1 MNENQPQRRTAWAL
15 VGGLGVLSIF
25 IALPTIGL
33 IVLLSSGQG
42 DPLTVMLTGLGLLGL
57 ALGIGLTWAGLSG
70 YYELPSP
77 KFYSIGGLGILLL
90 LTGGVLG
97 LALLIPPA
105 RQFSALFAPLHLAA
119 ITFPALFLLLLITW
133 AAGREAALTLR
144 QLMVTL
150 TGGAMT
156 IIIALPVE
164 LIGFMVSMFIV
175 TMVTLFIPGGEAEL
189 TRLMTLIEGWTEA
202 PSMTMDETLDLLASP
217 IVLPVLGLTLAVVT
231 PLVEELG
238 KTLILGAMGLFE
250 RASLT
255 RAYLWGV
262 ACGIGFA
269 ILEGV
274 TNGVMGLGVTGGW
287 LSGVGSR
294 AMATV
299 MHAITSGLIGLGW
312 GITWRRRR
320 SGRWALPLTY
330 GGAVIIHGLWNFS
343 TLLTIGG
350 AGLGLGS
357 TAASPGMMLSA
368 TGILIIGGLL
378 LLGLLTLIGLP
389 LWLRRYEAAH
399 PTLSPVSSDA

>member
-1 MNENQPQRRTAWAL
+1 MNEHQPQQRTAWAF
-15 VGGLGVLSIF
+15 VGGLGILAIL

-33 IVLLSSGQG
+33 VVLLSSGGG
-42 DPLTVMLTGLGLLGL
+42 DPLTVMLTGVGLLGI
-57 ALGIGLTWAGLSG
+57 ALGVGLTWAGISG
-70 YYELPSP
+70 YHGLPSP
-77 KFYSIGGLGILLL
+77 KFYSLGGLGILLV
-90 LTGGVLG
+90 LTAGVMG

-105 RQFSALFAPLHLAA
+105 RQLSALFAPLHLGMIA
-119 ITFPALFLLLLITW
+119 FPALFLLLLITW

-144 QLMVTL
+144 QLIVTL
-150 TGGAMT
+150 TGGVMT
-156 IIIALPVE
+156 IIVALPVE
-164 LIGFMVSMFIV
+164 LIGFVVSVFIV
-175 TMVTLFIPGGEAEL
+175 AVIAALVPGGEAEL
-189 TRLMTLIEGWTEA
+189 TRLMTLLEGWAEA
-202 PSMTMDETLDLLASP
+202 PPMNMDEVLNLLASP
-217 IVLPVLGLTLAVVT
+217 IVLSVLGLTLAVVT
-231 PLVEELG
+231 PLIEELG

-250 RASLT
+250 RAGLT
-255 RAYLWGV
+255 RAFVWGV

-274 TNGVMGLGVTGGW
+274 TNGVMGLGETGGW

-320 SGRWALPLTY
+320 SGWWALPLTY
-330 GGAVIIHGLWNFS
+330 GGAVLIHGLWNFS

-357 TAASPGMMLSA
+357 TAAVQGVMLSA

-378 LLGLLTLIGLP
+378 FLGLLTLIGLP
-389 LWLRRYEAAH
+389 LWLRKYEAAH
-399 PTLSPVSSDA
+399 PATTAIAPDA

>member
-1 MNENQPQRRTAWAL
+1 MNEIRQKHRTAWAI
-15 VGGLGVLSIF
+15 VGGLGILAIF
-25 IALPTIGL
+25 IPLPMIGL
-33 IVLLSSGQG
+33 ALLLPSIQG
-42 DPLTVMLTGLGLLGL
+42 DPLTVMLTGVGLLSL
-57 ALGIGLTWAGLSG
+57 SLGVGLTWAGLSG

-77 KFYSIGGLGILLL
+77 KFYSVGGLGVLLL
-90 LTGGVLG
+90 LTAGVLG

-105 RQFSALFAPLHLAA
+105 RQLSALFAPLHLAVIA
-119 ITFPALFLLLLITW
+119 FPGLFLLLLITW

-150 TGGAMT
+150 TGGALT
-156 IIIALPVE
+156 IIVALPVE
-164 LIGFMVSMFIV
+164 LIGFVVSVFIV
-175 TMVTLFIPGGEAEL
+175 AMVTVFVPGGEAEL
-189 TRLMTLIEGWTEA
+189 TRLMTLLEGWADVPPTDI
-202 PSMTMDETLDLLASP
+202 DEVLNLLASP
-217 IVLPVLGLTLAVVT
+217 IVLSVLGLTLAVVT
-231 PLVEELG
+231 PLIEELG
-238 KTLILGAMGLFE
+238 KTLILGAMGAFE
-250 RASLT
+250 QAGLT
-255 RAYLWGV
+255 RAFVWGA

-274 TNGVMGLGVTGGW
+274 TNGVMGLGETGGW

-320 SGRWALPLTY
+320 SGWWALPLTY

-357 TAASPGMMLSA
+357 TAATPGLMLSA
-368 TGILIIGGLL
+368 AGILIIGGLML
-378 LLGLLTLIGLP
+378 LAALALIGLP

-399 PTLSPVSSDA
+399 PAPSPISSDA

>member
-1 MNENQPQRRTAWAL
+1 MNEIRQKHRTAWAI
-15 VGGLGVLSIF
+15 VGGLGILAIF
-25 IALPTIGL
+25 IPLPMIGL
-33 IVLLSSGQG
+33 ALLLPSIQG
-42 DPLTVMLTGLGLLGL
+42 DPLTVMLTGVGLLSL
-57 ALGIGLTWAGLSG
+57 SLGVGLTWAGLSG

-77 KFYSIGGLGILLL
+77 KFYSVGGLGVLLL
-90 LTGGVLG
+90 LTAGVLG

-105 RQFSALFAPLHLAA
+105 RQLSALFAPLHLAVIA
-119 ITFPALFLLLLITW
+119 FPGLFLLLLITW

-150 TGGAMT
+150 TGGALT
-156 IIIALPVE
+156 IIVALPVE
-164 LIGFMVSMFIV
+164 LIGFVVSVFIV
-175 TMVTLFIPGGEAEL
+175 AMVAVFVPGGEAEL
-189 TRLMTLIEGWTEA
+189 TRLMTLLEGWADVPPTDI
-202 PSMTMDETLDLLASP
+202 DEVLNLLASP
-217 IVLPVLGLTLAVVT
+217 IVLSVLGLTLAVVT
-231 PLVEELG
+231 PLIEELG
-238 KTLILGAMGLFE
+238 KTLILGAMGAFE
-250 RASLT
+250 QAGLT
-255 RAYLWGV
+255 RAFVWGA

-274 TNGVMGLGVTGGW
+274 TNGVMGLGETGGW

-320 SGRWALPLTY
+320 SGWWALPLTY

-357 TAASPGMMLSA
+357 TAATPGLMLSA
-368 TGILIIGGLL
+368 AGILIIGGLML
-378 LLGLLTLIGLP
+378 LAALALIGLP

-399 PTLSPVSSDA
+399 PATTAISSDA

>member
-1 MNENQPQRRTAWAL
+1 MNASQKRHRTGWAI
-15 VGGLGVLSIF
+15 VGGLGMITII
-25 IALPTIGL
+25 IALPTMGL
-33 IVLLSSGQG
+33 VVLLSSGGG
-42 DPLTVMLTGLGLLGL
+42 DPLTVMLTGVGLLSLVLGVGL
-57 ALGIGLTWAGLSG
+57 SWAGVSG
-70 YYELPSP
+70 YYGLPSP
-77 KFYSIGGLGILLL
+77 KFYSTGGLGLLLL
-90 LTGGVLG
+90 LTAAVLG

-105 RQFSALFAPLHLAA
+105 RQLSALFAPLHLGMIA
-119 ITFPALFLLLLITW
+119 FPALFLLLLISW

-156 IIIALPVE
+156 IIVALPVE
-164 LIGFMVSMFIV
+164 LIGFAVSM
-175 TMVTLFIPGGEAEL
+175 MVVIIIATVVPGGEAEL
-189 TRLMTLIEGWTEA
+189 TRLMTLFESWAEVPPPDMEEVLSILT
-202 PSMTMDETLDLLASP
+202 SP
-217 IVLPVLGLTLAVVT
+217 IVLSVLGLTLAVVT
-231 PLVEELG
+231 PLIEELG
-238 KTLILGAMGLFE
+238 KTLVLGAMGHFE

-269 ILEGV
+269 ILEGM
-274 TNGVMGLGVTGGW
+274 TNGVMGLGETGGW

-312 GITWRRRR
+312 GITWRRRH
-320 SGRWALPLTY
+320 SGWWALPLTY

-357 TAASPGMMLSA
+357 TAAVEGMMLSA

-378 LLGLLTLIGLP
+378 FLGFLALIGLP
-389 LWLRRYEAAH
+389 RWLRRYETAH
-399 PTLSPVSSDA
+399 PATTSPAPDA

>member
-1 MNENQPQRRTAWAL
+1 MNEIRQKHRTAWAI
-15 VGGLGVLSIF
+15 VGGLGILAIF
-25 IALPTIGL
+25 IPLPMIGL
-33 IVLLSSGQG
+33 ALLLPSIQG
-42 DPLTVMLTGLGLLGL
+42 DPLTVMLTGVGLLSL
-57 ALGIGLTWAGLSG
+57 SLGVGLTWAGLSG

-77 KFYSIGGLGILLL
+77 KFYSVGGLGVLLL
-90 LTGGVLG
+90 LTAGVLG

-105 RQFSALFAPLHLAA
+105 RQLSALFAPLHLAVIA
-119 ITFPALFLLLLITW
+119 FPGLFLLLLITW

-150 TGGAMT
+150 TGGALT
-156 IIIALPVE
+156 IIVALPVE
-164 LIGFMVSMFIV
+164 LIGFVVSVFIV
-175 TMVTLFIPGGEAEL
+175 AMVAVFVPGGEAEL
-189 TRLMTLIEGWTEA
+189 TRLMTLLEGWADVPPTDI
-202 PSMTMDETLDLLASP
+202 DEVLNLLASP
-217 IVLPVLGLTLAVVT
+217 IVLSVLGLTLAVVT
-231 PLVEELG
+231 PLIEELG
-238 KTLILGAMGLFE
+238 KTLILGAMGAFE
-250 RASLT
+250 QAGLT
-255 RAYLWGV
+255 RAFVWGA

-274 TNGVMGLGVTGGW
+274 TNGVMGLGETGGW

-320 SGRWALPLTY
+320 SGWWALPLTY

-357 TAASPGMMLSA
+357 TAATPGLMLSA
-368 TGILIIGGLL
+368 AGILIIGGLML
-378 LLGLLTLIGLP
+378 LAALALIGLP

-399 PTLSPVSSDA
+399 PTTTATAPDA